1 MFHLMEHRHIER
13 IAGVVPG
20 SYQKDPEGVYVQML
34 KNAGISVADQYLALN
49 PLTMGNRGYTHD
61 TERKA
66 TTGSREIFCDG
77 CRIDSP
83 EAVAGHLESVEFPR
97 LIEAAAAFNEE
108 ERIAEITAD
117 ELKKQRIMLP
127 EITKTGYG
135 FIQFPTLSYTT
146 YGYENFFMA
155 YALYPELMERHFSLQ
170 ADLAVLNNQ
179 AAVKVFRNLD
189 IPPLNRLDHDMADS
203 RGTLV
208 DITSL
213 DRIWFP
219 HFYRSILPCLD
230 GGINLIWHCDGNLM
244 KMLPRLLECG
254 LQGFQGFQY
263 EDGMDYPTI
272 CGMRTKEG
280 RSPII
285 WAGVSVTR
293 TLPLGSPDDVRKE
306 VNFLVTHGP
315 RVGLFLGTSS
325 SVTPG
330 VPWENIEMMLAGFR
344 YYRETGRISIWSGE

>member
-13 IAGVVPG
+13 IAGVPPG
-20 SYQKDPEGVYVQML
+20 SYQKDPEKVYIQML
-34 KNAGISVADQYLALN
+34 KNAGITVTDQYLALN
-49 PLTMGNRGYTHD
+49 PLTMGNQGYASD

-66 TTGSREIFCDG
+66 TTGSQEIFCDG

-83 EAVAGHLESVEFPR
+83 EAVAAHLESVEFPR
-97 LIEAAAAFNEE
+97 LIRAAESFNED

-117 ELKKQRIMLP
+117 ELRKRRFLGP
-127 EITKTGYG
+127 EIIKTGYG
-135 FIQFPTLSYTT
+135 FITFPTLSYTT
-146 YGYENFFMA
+146 YGYENYFMA
-155 YALYPELMERHFSLQ
+155 YALFPELMERHFSLQ
-170 ADLAVLNNQ
+170 ADLAVLNNR
-179 AAVKVFRNLD
+179 AVVKVFRNLD

-219 HFYRSILPCLD
+219 HFYRSILPCLNAE
-230 GGINLIWHCDGNLM
+230 INLIWHCDGNLM

-263 EDGMDYPTI
+263 EDGMDYVKI
-272 CGMRTKEG
+272 CRTRTKEG
-280 RSPII
+280 RYSII

-293 TLPLGSPDDVRKE
+293 TLPLGTPDEVRKE
-306 VNFLVTHGP
+306 INFLVSHGP
-315 RVGLFLGTSS
+315 PTGLFLGTSS

-330 VPWENIEMMLAGFR
+330 VPWKNIEMMLAGFR
-344 YYRETGRISIWSGE
+344 YYRETGRDCIWSKA